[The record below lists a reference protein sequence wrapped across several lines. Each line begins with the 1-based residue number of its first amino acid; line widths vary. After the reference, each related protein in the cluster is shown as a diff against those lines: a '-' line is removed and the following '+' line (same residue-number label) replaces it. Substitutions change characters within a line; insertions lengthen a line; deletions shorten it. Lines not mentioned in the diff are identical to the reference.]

1 MKLFKPLV
9 FSILAIWGASA
20 CAPSENLVA
29 ENDSGSSSLFPTW
42 YQNVEFTSDSLD
54 YTGFAT
60 AIASDSIKAIE
71 RADKQA
77 RIHLEKR
84 IAQLTEE
91 IRTDLLESGS
101 SDVDNADFII
111 ILRTAHSNIEE
122 AASTSQMISRKTDGY
137 YRGFSSVSI
146 TKSEIKTVLENGFT
160 GHPRYWG
167 EFSSSPSFSTYF

>member
-9 FSILAIWGASA
+9 LSILAIWGASA
-20 CAPSENLVA
+20 CAPSENLA
-29 ENDSGSSSLFPTW
+29 SNDELGSSSIFPTW
-42 YQNVEFTSDSLD
+42 YLNVEFTSDSVE
-54 YTGFAT
+54 YKGFAT

-91 IRTDLLESGS
+91 IRTDLLDSGS
-101 SDVDNADFII
+101 RDVENADFII
-111 ILRTAHSNIEE
+111 ILRAAHYNIEE
-122 AASTSQMISRKTDGY
+122 AASTSQMSSRKIDGY
-137 YRGFSSVSI
+137 FRGFSSVSI
-146 TKSEIKTVLENGFT
+146 TKSEIKSVLENGFT

-167 EFSSSPSFSTYF
+167 EFSSSPSFSKYF

>member
-1 MKLFKPLV
+1 MKLFKLLV
-9 FSILAIWGASA
+9 FSIIAIWGATA
-20 CAPSENLVA
+20 CAPSENLTSNN
-29 ENDSGSSSLFPTW
+29 ETGTSSLFPTW

-91 IRTDLLESGS
+91 IRTDLLDSGS
-101 SDVDNADFII
+101 SDVDNADFIV
-111 ILRTAHSNIEE
+111 ILRTAHSNIEK
-122 AASTSQMISRKTDGY
+122 AASTSQMISSKTDGY
-137 YRGFSSVSI
+137 YRGFSSVTI
-146 TKSEIKTVLENGFT
+146 TRNEIKLVLETGFN

-167 EFSSSPSFSTYF
+167 EFSSSPSFSKFF